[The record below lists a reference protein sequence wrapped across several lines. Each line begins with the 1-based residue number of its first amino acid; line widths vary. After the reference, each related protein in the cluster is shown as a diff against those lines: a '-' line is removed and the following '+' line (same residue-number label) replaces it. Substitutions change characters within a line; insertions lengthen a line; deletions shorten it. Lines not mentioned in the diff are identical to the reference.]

1 MDWDQGLPPDVL
13 ALVAR
18 AGGHH
23 AMKAMRG
30 VSKSWQEGFELGV
43 TGIRIGFED
52 PLPLPWGKAAQR
64 FPGLTSLDLGRSRAD
79 EERDLPALGSFPKL
93 QKLFLGPWVELYLPG
108 EYDHVGLSSRLT
120 DAGMVHLRGLP
131 LTQLGLNGCR
141 AVSDLGMEC
150 LRGMPLRLL
159 DLNGCTKVM
168 DVGIEMLRGMRLEGL
183 HLAGLFHLTP
193 SALESLRGMPL
204 ARLNLF
210 DGRLALSEAGLQR
223 LRGLPITS
231 LNLSTIIYCL
241 GPTVPNLDLVLPGMP
256 LSVLNL
262 SNWSALADAD
272 LRVLARLPLKSLTLF
287 GCYKLTD
294 AGMAT
299 LRGLPLTRLDLTCTS
314 LTDVGLRHL
323 QGLPLVSLGLGYCCE
338 ITSAGLIILL
348 GMPLT
353 CLGIGGWTLKDAE
366 LQVLGSLSLSTL
378 HLDGCTRIT
387 DVGMRALEGMPL
399 TRINIDNCVSLSLA
413 CKERWS
419 RIVHSER
426 WVISFAKVTASL

>member
-1 MDWDQGLPPDVL
+1 MEEVDWDQGLPPDVL

-210 DGRLALSEAGLQR
+210 DGRLALSEGGLAASAQR
-223 LRGLPITS
+223 ASNYQPQLVNH
-231 LNLSTIIYCL
+231 NLLSRPNGAQP
-241 GPTVPNLDLVLPGMP
+241 GPC
-256 LSVLNL
+256 
-262 SNWSALADAD
+262 
-272 LRVLARLPLKSLTLF
+272 LARNAPVSIE
-287 GCYKLTD
+287 
-294 AGMAT
+294 
-299 LRGLPLTRLDLTCTS
+299 S
-314 LTDVGLRHL
+314 
-323 QGLPLVSLGLGYCCE
+323 QQLVSTGRCGFKGFGE
-338 ITSAGLIILL
+338 IAIEEPHSFWLL
-348 GMPLT
+348 
-353 CLGIGGWTLKDAE
+353 
-366 LQVLGSLSLSTL
+366 
-378 HLDGCTRIT
+378 
-387 DVGMRALEGMPL
+387 
-399 TRINIDNCVSLSLA
+399 
-413 CKERWS
+413 
-419 RIVHSER
+419 
-426 WVISFAKVTASL
+426 